1 MVSRNREHGR
11 AERAEQGRRPL
22 ELLWAASVSEI
33 ARRDDELR
41 LRSLHESCE
50 RPLDVRLLVCTRVE
64 IGNMKETRVHKRTRL

>member
-1 MVSRNREHGR
+1 VVSRNREHRR

-22 ELLWAASVSEI
+22 ELLATASVSEI

-50 RPLDVRLLVCTRVE
+50 RALDVRLLVCTRVE
-64 IGNMKETRVHKRTRL
+64 IGNMKEPRVHERTRL